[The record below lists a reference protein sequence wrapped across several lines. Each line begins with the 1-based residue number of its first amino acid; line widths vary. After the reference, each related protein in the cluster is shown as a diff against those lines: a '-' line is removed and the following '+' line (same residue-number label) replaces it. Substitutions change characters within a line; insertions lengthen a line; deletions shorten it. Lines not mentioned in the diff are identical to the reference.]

1 MLYDPRYHQRTSNL
15 EDEIAGYAED
25 ALVVK
30 QQRTNRP
37 ARHLGN
43 TKQAIIAE
51 RLARQQAIDEVRA
64 RQRNGRSTRRPTDAY
79 PKVRQRPVQQEDDE
93 VERDEVYEDEDLSTK
108 APRSAVRYQPE
119 EVYRQGNTQVNK
131 YTSPPP
137 ANPRHAIPPRRSKQP
152 PAQRYQQEQY
162 TNDVD
167 EEVERPGEYR
177 RRIHLHW
184 LVFAGVG
191 LLLMLAGWMALNDLG
206 AWWQNHQDDAAYGM
220 PRTYQTDAVV
230 GHNDSSSNPSHFI
243 AINLRGSIYILE
255 APGGNFSK
263 SRSYFIT
270 TEVGGNPHPPVT
282 IKFQDLT
289 HSGRLDM
296 VVTIGDPPTPLIV
309 FLFNNGSQFLA
320 KSQ

>member
-1 MLYDPRYHQRTSNL
+1 MPYDQRYHQRTSNL
-15 EDEIAGYAED
+15 EDEIAGYDEV
-25 ALVVK
+25 VVK
-30 QQRTNRP
+30 QQRTHRP
-37 ARHLGN
+37 ARNLGN
-43 TKQAIIAE
+43 AEQAVIAE
-51 RLARQQAIDEVRA
+51 RLARQQAIDEARA
-64 RQRNGRSTRRPTDAY
+64 RQRSTRLPPNAY
-79 PKVRQRPVQQEDDE
+79 PTVRQRTTRREDDE
-93 VERDEVYEDEDLSTK
+93 LYEDEDLSTR

-152 PAQRYQQEQY
+152 PAQQYQQEQY

-167 EEVERPGEYR
+167 EEGERPRAYR

-191 LLLMLAGWMALNDLG
+191 LLLMLAGWMALNDLS

-289 HSGRLDM
+289 HTGRLDM
-296 VVTIGDPPTPLIV
+296 VVTIGDPPTPLSV